1 MLANLNEVDNM
12 LQEVLENYKVALIFV
27 STEIMLP
34 SRSSLEGIWT
44 SVQIVFKTWLLFREN
59 AVACSLTYIF

>member
-27 STEIMLP
+27 STEIMFP